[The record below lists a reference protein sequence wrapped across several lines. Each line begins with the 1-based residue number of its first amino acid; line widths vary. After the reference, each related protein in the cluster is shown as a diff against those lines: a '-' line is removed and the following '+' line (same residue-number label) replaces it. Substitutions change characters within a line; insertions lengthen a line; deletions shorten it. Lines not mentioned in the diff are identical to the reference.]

1 VFHNPDLAPTL
12 RCLLVGLLLCTA
24 PSLVSGQ
31 APAQEKIELLKRAVV
46 IVTTDDELGTP
57 LLQGSGFF
65 IARDRIVT
73 AMHVIK
79 HAGRIRIKTI
89 DGKTSTVQTVI
100 AADERSDLAL
110 LQIDAPCPDATI
122 LQLEKAAPLEG
133 EAIIVLSNPQ
143 GFPWKVTRGQV
154 GLTWEFGGFGER
166 MQITASILPGS
177 SGGPVVNEQG
187 RVVGIADMHILGAE
201 DLNFAVPVESLK
213 ALQTSASVASVLRSA
228 LGR

>member
-1 VFHNPDLAPTL
+1 LAPTL
-12 RCLLVGLLLCTA
+12 RCLLAGALLFIAASPVCA
-24 PSLVSGQ
+24 Q
-31 APAQEKIELLKRAVV
+31 ASVPEKIELLKRAVV
-46 IVTTDDELGTP
+46 IVTTDDERGKP

-65 IARDRIVT
+65 IARDLIVT

-89 DGKTSTVQTVI
+89 DGRTSTVQTVI
-100 AADERSDLAL
+100 AADEKSDLAL
-110 LQIDAPCPDATI
+110 LQIGKPFPDATF
-122 LQLEKAAPLEG
+122 LQLEEAMPVEG

-177 SGGPVVNEQG
+177 SGGPVINERG
-187 RVVGIADMHILGAE
+187 RVVGIADLHILGAD
-201 DLNFAVPVESLK
+201 DLNFAVPVESLLGVMNCTFREWNC
-213 ALQTSASVASVLRSA
+213 AVISYNRSVVV
-228 LGR
+228 